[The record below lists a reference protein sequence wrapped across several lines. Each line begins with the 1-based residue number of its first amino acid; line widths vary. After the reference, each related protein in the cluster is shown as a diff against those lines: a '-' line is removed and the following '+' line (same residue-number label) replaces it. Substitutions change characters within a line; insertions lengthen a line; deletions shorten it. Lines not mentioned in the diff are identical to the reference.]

1 MRATN
6 RQSDM
11 PADAA
16 THAPSQFG
24 VGYAIT
30 PVRRVVSREN
40 IDAYRSASGD
50 HNRIHHDD
58 AFAASTRFEGVIAH
72 GMLTLAMISE
82 MMAGEYGS
90 CWLRSGSLRVR
101 FRGAAYPGDL
111 LEAVGLVTR
120 SESVADGSR
129 LTCNVELLNV
139 DNGNRIITGSAT
151 VVVGSADMRE
161 TAQ

>member
-1 MRATN
+1 
-6 RQSDM
+6 M
-11 PADAA
+11 PADVSTIA
-16 THAPSQFG
+16 SSKCN

-30 PVRRVVSREN
+30 PVQRTVRRDD
-40 IDAYRSASGD
+40 IDAYRAASGD

-58 AFAASTRFEGVIAH
+58 EFAASSRFGGVIAH

-82 MMAGEYGS
+82 MMAGEYGP

-101 FRGAAYPGDL
+101 FRGAAYPGDI
-111 LEAVGLVTR
+111 LEAVGSVTK
-120 SESVADGSR
+120 SEPTAMGAH
-129 LTCNVELLNV
+129 LTCNVELRNV

-151 VVVGSADMRE
+151 VAVSSADMRE

>member
-1 MRATN
+1 
-6 RQSDM
+6 M
-11 PADAA
+11 PADVSTIA
-16 THAPSQFG
+16 SSKYD

-30 PVRRVVSREN
+30 PVQRTVRRDD
-40 IDAYRSASGD
+40 IDAYRAASGD

-58 AFAASTRFEGVIAH
+58 EFAASSRFGGVIAH

-82 MMAGEYGS
+82 MMAGEYGP

-101 FRGAAYPGDL
+101 FRGAAYPGDIL
-111 LEAVGLVTR
+111 VAVGSVTK
-120 SESVADGSR
+120 SEPTAVGTH
-129 LTCNVELLNV
+129 LTCNVELRNV

-151 VVVGSADMRE
+151 VVVSSADMRE

>member
-1 MRATN
+1 MTN
-6 RQSDM
+6 LGT

-16 THAPSQFG
+16 PPTSTSWASG
-24 VGYAIT
+24 DAIRS
-30 PVRRVVSREN
+30 VRRRVSRDN

-50 HNRIHHDD
+50 HNRIHYDD
-58 AFAASTRFEGVIAH
+58 EFAASTRFGGVIAH

-82 MMAGEYGS
+82 MLAGEFGT

-101 FRGAAYPGDL
+101 FRGAAFPGDL
-111 LEAVGLVTR
+111 LESVGTVTKR
-120 SESVADGSR
+120 ESVANGTR

-139 DNGNRIITGSAT
+139 DNGTKIITGSAT
-151 VVVGSADMRE
+151 LVVGSADAKE

>member
-1 MRATN
+1 
-6 RQSDM
+6 M
-11 PADAA
+11 PADAS
-16 THAPSQFG
+16 THTPSQFG
-24 VGYAIT
+24 VGYAIS
-30 PVRRVVSREN
+30 PVRRVVNREN

-90 CWLRSGSLRVR
+90 CWLRSGSLRIR

-111 LEAVGLVTR
+111 LEALGSVTR

-151 VVVGSADMRE
+151 VVVGSADTRE
-161 TAQ
+161 NAQ

>member
-1 MRATN
+1 
-6 RQSDM
+6 M

-16 THAPSQFG
+16 THAPLQFD

-30 PVRRVVSREN
+30 PVRRAVSREN

-50 HNRIHHDD
+50 HNRIHYDD
-58 AFAASTRFEGVIAH
+58 EFATSTRFEGVIAH
-72 GMLTLAMISE
+72 GMLTLAMVSE

-90 CWLRSGSLRVR
+90 CWLRSGGLRVR
-101 FRGAAYPGDL
+101 FRGAAYPGDV
-111 LEAVGLVTR
+111 LEAVGRVTKR
-120 SESVADGSR
+120 ESVADGSR

-151 VVVGSADMRE
+151 VVVGPADMRE
-161 TAQ
+161 TAR

>member
-1 MRATN
+1 M
-6 RQSDM
+6 S
-11 PADAA
+11 ADAS

-24 VGYAIT
+24 VGYGIT
-30 PVRRVVSREN
+30 PVRRVVNREN
-40 IDAYRSASGD
+40 IDAYRWASGD

-82 MMAGEYGS
+82 MMAREYGS

-111 LEAVGLVTR
+111 LEAVGSVTR

-151 VVVGSADMRE
+151 VVAGSANTRE